1 MASYNVAPLHIVPV
15 IRNSGS
21 GLQVTGMRWGQI
33 TRQTGSDARAH
44 VEISARAETLRP
56 SPAAGEGW
64 YQGQRCLIPATG
76 YYVWRAE
83 PGGKQPW
90 LVRCADQEVFAFAG
104 LWSAGG
110 LESGDA
116 DSSCSIVSLPASA
129 GMRDLDNTR
138 FREPAILH
146 KEDWQS
152 WLGADA
158 AAALARLRPYPDAQ
172 RVAWQVSRRV
182 NSCMQNDVSLLE
194 RVASRPA
201 RGAPEPVR
209 TLERPRALSRAG
221 T

>member
-1 MASYNVAPLHIVPV
+1 V
-15 IRNSGS
+15 
-21 GLQVTGMRWGQI
+21 QVETS
-33 TRQTGSDARAH
+33 TRS
-44 VEISARAETLRP
+44 ETLRG
-56 SPAAGEGW
+56 SSAAAAGW
-64 YQGQRCLIPATG
+64 QQGQRCLIPATA
-76 YYVWRAE
+76 YYVWHAE

-104 LWSAGG
+104 LWNTAGA
-110 LESGDA
+110 ESGEPDY
-116 DSSCSIVSLPASA
+116 SCSIVTLPASA
-129 GMRDLDNTR
+129 GMRELDNTR

-152 WLGADA
+152 WLGEDA
-158 AAALARLRPYPDAQ
+158 GAALARLRPYPEVQ

-201 RGAPEPVR
+201 KTLPEPVR
-209 TLERPRALSRAG
+209 TLDRPRTLSRVG